1 MPVQTSFSD
10 FILFLVLDFVFFS
23 ELESAILFSLIAF
36 SLNWRKQYLKGQ
48 LRIFPDIDSLHVYT
62 VHAAVRLSGDPEM
75 SQSEQN
81 RRIAYG
87 ICRHFQSQVAAGV
100 LGEDGNAGIESKAH

>member
-1 MPVQTSFSD
+1 
-10 FILFLVLDFVFFS
+10 
-23 ELESAILFSLIAF
+23 
-36 SLNWRKQYLKGQ
+36 
-48 LRIFPDIDSLHVYT
+48 
-62 VHAAVRLSGDPEM
+62 M